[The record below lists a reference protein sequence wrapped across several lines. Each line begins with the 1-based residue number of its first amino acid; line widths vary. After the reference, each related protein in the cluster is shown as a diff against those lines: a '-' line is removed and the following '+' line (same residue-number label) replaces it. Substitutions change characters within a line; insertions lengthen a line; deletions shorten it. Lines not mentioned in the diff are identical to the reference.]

1 MTPKDTS
8 RLCLKG
14 VQQRRR
20 VNVIVIRIPMQIPL
34 KYIIRSSTSRRLTTV
49 ITMLG
54 VALVVFV
61 FSAVLMMANGVQ
73 KTLRSTGSDDNMI
86 VVRKAAMSEIM
97 SIIDRE
103 AAGIIVNLPQVAR
116 FADGR
121 PMSSKEVVVII
132 NLNKLGA
139 EGISNVTVRG
149 VEEPAFQLRPQ
160 VRIVR
165 GRMFNWGAREVIAGA
180 GITNRFAGAQIGE
193 KVKFGGD
200 VWTVVGIFDSEG
212 SGFDSELWGDLN
224 QIADAFKRTSLSTV
238 TVRLKDPNEF
248 STVVAAFEADNRLQ
262 YFAPKREKQFFEE
275 QSEMMATFIRIL
287 GIFITVIF
295 SAGAMI
301 GAMITMYGAVANR
314 TVEIGTLRALGFFR
328 RSILLAFLVESLFL
342 SLVGGLVGLGIASLL
357 QFFTI
362 STLNFGSFSEL
373 AFSFALSPSI
383 IATSLGFSLLMGL
396 IGGFLPAV
404 GAARLNIIQALRAV

>member
-1 MTPKDTS
+1 M
-8 RLCLKG
+8 
-14 VQQRRR
+14 
-20 VNVIVIRIPMQIPL
+20 MQIPL

-54 VALVVFV
+54 IALVVFV

-97 SIIDRE
+97 SILDRE
-103 AAGIIVNLPQVAR
+103 AAGIIVNLPHVAR

-132 NLNKLGA
+132 NLNKLGG

-212 SGFDSELWGDLN
+212 SGFDSEFWGDLN

-238 TVRLKDPNEF
+238 TLRLKDPNEF
-248 STVVAAFEADNRLQ
+248 ATVVSEFEADNRLQ
-262 YFAPKREKQFFEE
+262 YFAPKREKKFFEE

-287 GIFITVIF
+287 GIFITIIF
-295 SAGAMI
+295 STGAMI

-328 RSILLAFLVESLFL
+328 RSILLAFLIESLFL
-342 SLVGGLVGLGIASLL
+342 SFVGGLVGLGIASLL

-383 IATSLGFSLLMGL
+383 IVMSLGFSLLMGL
-396 IGGFLPAV
+396 LGGFLPAV
-404 GAARLNIIQALRAV
+404 GAARLYIIQAMRAV

>member
-1 MTPKDTS
+1 
-8 RLCLKG
+8 
-14 VQQRRR
+14 
-20 VNVIVIRIPMQIPL
+20 MQIPL
-34 KYIIRSSTSRRLTTV
+34 KYIVRSSISRRLTTV

-54 VALVVFV
+54 IALVVFV

-97 SIIDRE
+97 SILDRE
-103 AAGIIVNLPQVAR
+103 AAGIVINLPQVAR
-116 FADGR
+116 DAEGK
-121 PMSSKEVVVII
+121 PMSSKEVVAII
-132 NLNKLGA
+132 NLNKLDA

-160 VRIVR
+160 VRIVE

-180 GITNRFAGAQIGE
+180 GITKRFRGAQIGE

-224 QIADAFKRTSLSTV
+224 QIADAFKRSSLSTV
-238 TVRLKDPNEF
+238 TLRLKDPEDF
-248 STVVAAFEADNRLQ
+248 SSVLAAFEADNRLQ
-262 YFAPKREKQFFEE
+262 YFAAKREKKFFEE
-275 QSEMMATFIRIL
+275 QSEMMATFIRVL

-295 SAGAMI
+295 STGAMI

-328 RSILLAFLVESLFL
+328 RSIMLAFLIESLFL
-342 SLVGGLVGLGIASLL
+342 SFAGGLVGLGISSML
-357 QFFTI
+357 QFVTI

-383 IATSLGFSLLMGL
+383 AAMSLGFSLLMGL